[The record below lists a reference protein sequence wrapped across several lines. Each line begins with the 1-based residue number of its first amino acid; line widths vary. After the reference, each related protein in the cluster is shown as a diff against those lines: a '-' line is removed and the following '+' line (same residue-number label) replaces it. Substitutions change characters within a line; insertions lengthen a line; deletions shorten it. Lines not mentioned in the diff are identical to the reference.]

1 MIYKTAAQIGEEAEA
16 IGGALQRVADGR
28 ASDSDVDYLDE
39 VAPLELRIVRLG
51 LHVVDSAPGVE
62 D

>member
-1 MIYKTAAQIGEEAEA
+1 MIYKTAVQIGDEADA
-16 IGGALQRVADGR
+16 IGGALQRVGDGW

-39 VAPLELRIVRLG
+39 VAPGELRDVRLM
-51 LHVVDSAPGVE
+51 LDE